1 MAINQIETGYK
12 PEFGLGAMWAGENAA
27 NAEMA
32 NQLDFIKQFLANQR
46 EQQIQPLDVRVKDM
60 EASRADVA
68 KSPEMLDA
76 YRRGYLGQAD
86 TQEAAGTKAKAL
98 LPFAIASERAKA
110 EREGAEHG
118 LFGNMYKGVAKQY
131 DQSIPDNE
139 RIAAGQNAYALAD
152 TMSRVDPKTMA
163 QERMLNGK
171 LLSAEELMQLRLA
184 QAAKLA
190 EDKAN
195 APKPPKTGEE
205 ALVRYWQG
213 ELAAGNITQDQYEQ
227 EVAAIFNRRTE
238 KPVQSGITGSVD
250 AQGNIQ
256 LGNKPNVA
264 PYAPRAGSVKQSDED
279 LINKYLSK

>member
-1 MAINQIETGYK
+1 M
-12 PEFGLGAMWAGENAA
+12 
-27 NAEMA
+27 
-32 NQLDFIKQFLANQR
+32 
-46 EQQIQPLDVRVKDM
+46 
-60 EASRADVA
+60 
-68 KSPEMLDA
+68 
-76 YRRGYLGQAD
+76 
-86 TQEAAGTKAKAL
+86 
-98 LPFAIASERAKA
+98 
-110 EREGAEHG
+110 
-118 LFGNMYKGVAKQY
+118 
-131 DQSIPDNE
+131 
-139 RIAAGQNAYALAD
+139 
-152 TMSRVDPKTMA
+152 
-163 QERMLNGK
+163 
-171 LLSAEELMQLRLA
+171 SAEELAQLRLA

-190 EDKAN
+190 ADKAN

-238 KPVQSGITGSVD
+238 KPVQPGITGSVD